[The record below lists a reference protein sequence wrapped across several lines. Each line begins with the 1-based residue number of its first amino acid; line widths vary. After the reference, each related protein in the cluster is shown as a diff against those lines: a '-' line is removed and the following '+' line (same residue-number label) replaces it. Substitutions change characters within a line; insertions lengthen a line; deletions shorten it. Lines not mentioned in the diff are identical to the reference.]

1 MPSRLRKKSK
11 LGQMIHRGSEKT
23 LDNRL
28 NHNTHQVVLASM
40 VLDGVR
46 WVYNLGLMKS
56 NAKQGAER

>member
-1 MPSRLRKKSK
+1 M
-11 LGQMIHRGSEKT
+11 T